1 MSNKKE
7 INILREKLNNSIFK
21 NEEYNVIYDLSVQLD
36 KLIASYYEEKDKEM
50 DQMIK

>member
-7 INILREKLNNSIFK
+7 INILREKLNNSILK
-21 NEEYNVIYDLSVQLD
+21 NEEYDVVYDLSVQLD

-50 DQMIK
+50 DQIIK